1 MVRRV
6 CKTARG
12 RCLKGSLKGHSK
24 QLSLVVSIEI
34 LWTLHSG
41 CSVAALQDD
50 KRITTEKQQ
59 QQHDHTHKKTIRGK
73 IHLY

>member
-1 MVRRV
+1 MVW
-6 CKTARG
+6 KLERG

-24 QLSLVVSIEI
+24 KIILVVSIEI

-50 KRITTEKQQ
+50 KRITTEKQ
-59 QQHDHTHKKTIRGK
+59 HDHTHTQNN
-73 IHLY
+73 